1 MTGGR
6 VVVLGSTGRNFAA
19 GMSGGIAYVLDA
31 RGVFSRHCNTAM
43 VSLERLDDRDE
54 IEFVQ
59 RLIHQHVAYTDSALG
74 ARVLANWASAVR
86 QFVKVM
92 PREYKRVLEA
102 QAKAAAAGR
111 VASLEELVGVA
122 VHG

>member
-1 MTGGR
+1 
-6 VVVLGSTGRNFAA
+6 
-19 GMSGGIAYVLDA
+19 
-31 RGVFSRHCNTAM
+31 
-43 VSLERLDDRDE
+43 
-54 IEFVQ
+54 
-59 RLIHQHVAYTDSALG
+59 
-74 ARVLANWASAVR
+74 
-86 QFVKVM
+86 VKVM